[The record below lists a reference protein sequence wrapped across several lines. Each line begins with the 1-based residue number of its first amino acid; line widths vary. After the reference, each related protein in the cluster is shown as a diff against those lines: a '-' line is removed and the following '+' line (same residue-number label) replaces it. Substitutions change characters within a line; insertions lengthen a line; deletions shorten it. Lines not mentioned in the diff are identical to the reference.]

1 MVHYLTFDEVGITVA
16 VIGIALAFF
25 ILVWNA
31 VKAIHDWRTLAR
43 RPTAE
48 TLSDHG
54 QRIHVLETHMR
65 EVDEKLDGD
74 WQFRQQEAEFNRLML
89 KSIKHLLQHEIDG
102 NDKESLVKMEAEI
115 DGFLI
120 EHAK

>member
-1 MVHYLTFDEVGITVA
+1 
-16 VIGIALAFF
+16 
-25 ILVWNA
+25 
-31 VKAIHDWRTLAR
+31 
-43 RPTAE
+43 
-48 TLSDHG
+48 
-54 QRIHVLETHMR
+54 MR